1 MFTIYRRQTTLKVM
15 TIMRPFS
22 RYHRTVGHFSNILKC
37 IQEKD
42 KANVKYFSVLAV
54 NFQSYYYKSFNDTI
68 LFIYSVPSSL
78 LHITRLSLFLA
89 RAICLTE
96 VTGTLLIRV

>member
-15 TIMRPFS
+15 IIMRPFS
-22 RYHRTVGHFSNILKC
+22 RYHRTGGHFSNILKC

-54 NFQSYYYKSFNDTI
+54 RFQNYYCKSFNDMI
-68 LFIYSVPSSL
+68 LFIYSVSLSL

-89 RAICLTE
+89 
-96 VTGTLLIRV
+96 

>member
-15 TIMRPFS
+15 TITRPFS
-22 RYHRTVGHFSNILKC
+22 RYHRTVGHFSKILKF

-54 NFQSYYYKSFNDTI
+54 SFQSYYYKSFNDTI
-68 LFIYSVPSSL
+68 LFMYSVSLSL

-89 RAICLTE
+89 
-96 VTGTLLIRV
+96 